1 MAKRLQKFLWCC
13 MNSCVDDDKKNIVDG
28 QDCNSVKPLFKHFL
42 KKICKYSSDSK
53 TCKGEYALKYFGDKC
68 YHNPLF
74 YECLQIDERFSG
86 ATTVTDMKALSYY
99 KALFQDFIDAFSMVA
114 EKEGDD
120 FVYEEIKNV
129 ENIKQMLSD
138 LMKHIPASIIE
149 VPPKFNEKE
158 ILRITEKYVT
168 AVPDD
173 NMPIVC
179 PGLTRQL
186 CQTRLIGFV
195 VLNQFCV
202 NLEFFKQCLND
213 LKKIAPNY

>member
-13 MNSCVDDDKKNIVDG
+13 TNSCVDDGKIDIVDG
-28 QDCNSVKPLFKHFL
+28 QGCNSVRPLFKHFME
-42 KKICKYSSDSK
+42 IIFKYSSDSK
-53 TCKGEYALKYFGDKC
+53 TCKGEYALKYFGNKC

-74 YECLQIDERFSG
+74 YECLKIDERFSG
-86 ATTVTDMKALSYY
+86 ATTVTNMEALSYY

-120 FVYEEIKNV
+120 FVYKEIKNV

-138 LMKHIPASIIE
+138 LMKHIPDSIIE
-149 VPPKFNEKE
+149 VKQKFNEQK
-158 ILRITEKYVT
+158 ILQITETYVT

-173 NMPIVC
+173 DMPIVC

-202 NLEFFKQCLND
+202 NLECFKQCLKD
-213 LKKIAPNY
+213 LKKIAPN